1 MAGTLGSKIKYYRKQ
16 KGYTQDMLAEKT
28 ELSKMSIRRYETG
41 ERQPRVEQL
50 KKIANALEVSILEFM
65 EDYETQ
71 RICKQLGKKVQN
83 LRKSQGLTQNELA
96 KLADTDVAI
105 IQCCENGSN
114 VIELEILKR
123 IFITLGSSLVGSVE
137 DWSIYPNRPTD
148 PKWYAGDYSEF
159 IKAGER
165 MQKKKENILLNDYRK
180 LNEIGQLEARKR
192 VNELTEIKKYTE
204 IEDEYYE

>member
-1 MAGTLGSKIKYYRKQ
+1 MAETLGSKIKYYRKQ

-50 KKIANALEVSILEFM
+50 KKIADVLEVSISEFM

-71 RICKQLGKKVQN
+71 RICKQIGKKVQN

-96 KLADTDVAI
+96 KLADTDVTI

-123 IFITLGSSLVGSVE
+123 IFIALGSSLVGKVE

-148 PKWYAGDYSEF
+148 PKWYVGDYDEF

-165 MQKKKENILLNDYRK
+165 AQKKKENILLNDYRK
-180 LNEIGQLEARKR
+180 LNEKGQREAQKR

>member
-1 MAGTLGSKIKYYRKQ
+1 MAGALGSKIKYYRKQ

-50 KKIANALEVSILEFM
+50 EKIADALEVSISEFM

-71 RICKQLGKKVQN
+71 RICKQIGKKVQN
-83 LRKSQGLTQNELA
+83 LRQSQGLTQNELA
-96 KLADTDVAI
+96 KLADTDVTI

-123 IFITLGSSLVGSVE
+123 IFIVLGSSLVGKVE
-137 DWSIYPNRPTD
+137 DWSIYPNRPAD
-148 PKWYAGDYSEF
+148 PRWYAGDYSEL

-165 MQKKKENILLNDYRK
+165 IQKKEENILLNDYRK
-180 LNEIGQLEARKR
+180 LNEKGQREARKR